1 MKFVCLWTDFFV
13 YTMLVL
19 LVWYI
24 FYVFQSE
31 SRKKLWKYII
41 YKPINL
47 FAMLILMAYCVV
59 GVLDSM
65 HFKSTDV
72 ESRMTLSGIV
82 SVFDLLVKP
91 LIINVEQSYSAP
103 FALYSFSKEN
113 RTDEQGNTLRVYP
126 RLKYAAQYLQDESQ
140 KSQDIKNKL
149 VQVVLQT
156 LLISGALIVLF
167 LMYASSRHQM
177 SWEAFFGKVIS
188 GKTEFPWRTFILSFL
203 LLVFFVIFI
212 HDFMPFYHI
221 LGTSQVGQDV
231 LYQSLKSIR
240 TGLIIGT
247 LTTLVM
253 LPFAILFGTIAGYF
267 RGWLDDLIQYF
278 YTTLSSIP
286 AVLLIAASVLVMQML
301 IDRHENMFQSMLHR
315 ADAKLLVLCVI
326 LGVTSWTTLCRLMR
340 AETLKLSQM
349 EYIQAARV
357 LGVSDMK
364 IILRHILPNV
374 AHIILITITLDFS
387 GLVLAEAVLSYVGVG
402 VDPASYSWGN
412 MINSAR
418 MELARMPIIWW
429 SLLAAF
435 IFMFTLVLVANLFA
449 DAVREAF
456 DPHKEVKFK

>member
-1 MKFVCLWTDFFV
+1 MTFVCLWTDFFV
-13 YTMLVL
+13 YTMLAL
-19 LVWYI
+19 LVMYI
-24 FYVFQSE
+24 FYVFQNENS
-31 SRKKLWKYII
+31 KKHWRYIVR
-41 YKPINL
+41 KPINL
-47 FAMLILMAYCVV
+47 FAMMVLVAYCSV
-59 GVLDSM
+59 GVLDSI
-65 HFKSTDV
+65 HFKSTDA
-72 ESRMTLSGIV
+72 ESKMTLSGIV
-82 SVFDLLVKP
+82 SVFDLMVRPMVL
-91 LIINVEQSYSAP
+91 NVEQSYSAP
-103 FALYSFSKEN
+103 FALYGVSKEN
-113 RTDEQGNTLRVYP
+113 MTTNDGNTIRAYP
-126 RLKYAAQYLQDESQ
+126 RLKYGGQHLKED
-140 KSQDIKNKL
+140 KDKVRDIKNKFIM
-149 VQVVLQT
+149 VALQT
-156 LLISGALIVLF
+156 LLISSALSVIMMMF
-167 LMYASSRHQM
+167 ATQRQKM
-177 SWEAFFGKVIS
+177 SWEMFFGEVIR
-188 GKTEFPWRTFILSFL
+188 GKTTFPWRTYILSLFL
-203 LLVFFVIFI
+203 LSFIVIFI
-212 HDFMPFYHI
+212 HDFMPYYHI

-253 LPFAILFGTIAGYF
+253 LPFAILFGTVAGYF
-267 RGWLDDLIQYF
+267 RGWLDDLIQYI

-286 AVLLIAASVLVMQML
+286 SVLLIAAAVLVMQML
-301 IDRHENMFQSMLHR
+301 IDRHENVFQSMLHR

-357 LGVSDMK
+357 LGVSDGK

-374 AHIILITITLDFS
+374 AHIILITVTLDFS

-402 VDPASYSWGN
+402 VDPASFSWGN
-412 MINSAR
+412 MINGAR

-435 IFMFTLVLVANLFA
+435 IFMFTLVLVANLFS